1 MQDRHN
7 QNQLKDKH
15 MALLLASMAALMPFS
30 IDAYLP
36 AVKAM
41 AQGLSVSEA
50 AIQTNL
56 GFFLIGQ
63 SLGVLAG
70 GAWSDWKGRKIVA
83 LSGLAVYCVASLGL
97 SLLDSVTQLWV
108 WRLVQAFGAGMVAVT
123 GGAVVRDHYE
133 GVRAA
138 QMFALIGI
146 IMMAAPLCA
155 PVLGWIL
162 MQIGGWRAVFV
173 FLLLYAATVLLLQW
187 RFLPNKPPQTAPE
200 GAIWRIVAQRYAR
213 VFAQRE
219 ALGFLFFQAG
229 SFSSMFVFLTES
241 PTVYMSVYGMSEG
254 AYTAVFALNIV
265 TMMTFNRITAWRLK
279 NGNAPAR
286 ILLAGLAVQCV
297 ANAAM
302 VGLVVW
308 QSMPPLVMLVPLV
321 MISVGTQGLI
331 SANTQACFMAYFQHE
346 GGSANG
352 VLLSSLVL
360 VAAAV
365 GFLTG
370 RLHDGSAMV
379 MPMMMLASTVGG
391 AVLLFALSHR
401 ALKAT

>member
-1 MQDRHN
+1 
-7 QNQLKDKH
+7 

-41 AQGLSVSEA
+41 ARGLSVSEA

-63 SLGVLAG
+63 SLGVLIG
-70 GAWSDWKGRKIVA
+70 GAWSDWKGRRIVA
-83 LSGLAVYCVASLGL
+83 MSGLAVYCLASLGL
-97 SLLDSVTQLWV
+97 SLLDSVTQLWG
-108 WRLVQAFGAGMVAVT
+108 WRLIQAFGAGMVAVT

-155 PVLGWIL
+155 PVLGWVL
-162 MQIGGWRAVFV
+162 MQFGGWRAVFV
-173 FLLLYAATVLLLQW
+173 FLLCYAVLVWLLQW
-187 RFLPNKPPQTAPE
+187 RFLPNKLPQVTPE
-200 GAIWRIVAQRYAR
+200 GAIWRIVAGRYAR
-213 VFAQRE
+213 VFAKHE
-219 ALGFLFFQAG
+219 ALGFLFFQAA

-254 AYTAVFALNIV
+254 AYTAVFSLNII
-265 TMMTFNRITAWRLK
+265 TMMGFNRITAWCLK
-279 NGNAPAR
+279 SGSAPAR
-286 ILLAGLAVQCV
+286 ILLLGLAVQLV
-297 ANAAM
+297 ANTAM
-302 VGLVVW
+302 VLSAVW
-308 QSMPPLVMLVPLV
+308 LKMPPLWLLVPLV

-331 SANTQACFMAYFQHE
+331 SANTQACFMSYFQQE

-370 RLHDGSAMV
+370 RLHDGSATV
-379 MPMMMLASTVGG
+379 MPVMMLASTVGG
-391 AVLLFALSHR
+391 TVLLLTLSHR
-401 ALKAT
+401 ALSVHTP